1 MRFIWVMILLFF
13 HHPGRGSVAG
23 GSQMGRGWIVG
34 GSRVGRRVVGGGG
47 LVVVVVV

>member
-34 GSRVGRRVVGGGG
+34 GSRGWVEGSW
-47 LVVVVVV
+47 VVVVVVVV